1 MKRIRPKAYEI
12 EISPK
17 ILERM
22 LCAVIQWLVFSA
34 AYSLEFGSLKMV
46 GEVLSIVVINRADA
60 GAHYQL
66 SLDAITEFVRT
77 RDIYNLEETNFVR
90 EHKTQRYLLSV
101 KTRYHASSGSNPSSS
116 CIFVHAPLL

>member
-12 EISPK
+12 EISSK

-46 GEVLSIVVINRADA
+46 GEVLSIEVINRYA
-60 GAHYQL
+60 Y
-66 SLDAITEFVRT
+66 AIYTKINR
-77 RDIYNLEETNFVR
+77 TNF
-90 EHKTQRYLLSV
+90 
-101 KTRYHASSGSNPSSS
+101 N
-116 CIFVHAPLL
+116 